1 LGLGKGLDLS
11 FKQAIRIFMGSSQS
25 RVFPRIGF
33 FEGFFAVLSG
43 RRRLGKSARR
53 ALWGTIILLL
63 VFYQFFCRRDVFE
76 SRGEF
81 LIRGEQF
88 SVTGLGPTIWGTGGS
103 WREKDVLDSFFLS
116 QEAWERVDRKFNLG
130 DYFLQNSRDWILGV
144 RPWSHQEDLW
154 KFYQKSIELDVS
166 RGACVLQL
174 KFRTFDPQKA
184 HAVVAELLR
193 AAEGFVNDLE
203 RRTLAE
209 RIEAIEKELIGVNQS
224 LHTARQNFLNFQ
236 AQHQLLNPELNA
248 GEELRAIARIEG
260 ERIRAKIQLR
270 ELRAYLAPDASQIRE
285 IEQRIASM
293 EAQVREENA
302 KLIGANSGELNVLSF
317 EYIDLKTRLDFLE
330 SERLVLLKL
339 AEETRVQA
347 NQKQKIFI
355 EISRATLP
363 IEPIGP
369 HRFRD
374 LVNIMLLL
382 LLVYATG
389 RIIRGIIQEHRIT
402 SRP

>member
-1 LGLGKGLDLS
+1 
-11 FKQAIRIFMGSSQS
+11 M
-25 RVFPRIGF
+25 
-33 FEGFFAVLSG
+33 
-43 RRRLGKSARR
+43 
-53 ALWGTIILLL
+53 TILLL
-63 VFYQFFCRRDVFE
+63 TFYQFFCRRDVFE

-81 LIRGEQF
+81 LVRGEQF
-88 SVTGLGPTIWGTGGS
+88 SVTGLGPALWGGGGS
-103 WREKDVLDSFFLS
+103 WREKGVLDSFFLS
-116 QEAWERVDRKFNLG
+116 QEAWERVDRKLKLG
-130 DYFLQNSRDWILGV
+130 DYFLQNCRDWILGI
-144 RPWSHQEDLW
+144 RPWSHSEDLW
-154 KFYQKSIELDVS
+154 KFYQKSIDLDMAS
-166 RGACVLQL
+166 GGSVLQL
-174 KFRTFDPQKA
+174 KFRTFDPQTA
-184 HAVVAELLR
+184 HGVVTELLR

-209 RIEAIEKELIGVNQS
+209 RITAIEKELIGVNQS

-248 GEELRAIARIEG
+248 GEELKAIARIEG

-270 ELRAYLAPDASQIRE
+270 ELRAYLAPDATQIRE

-293 EAQVREENA
+293 EEQVREENA

-330 SERLVLLKL
+330 NERLVLLKL

-374 LVNIMLLL
+374 LINIMLLL

-389 RIIRGIIQEHRIT
+389 RIIRGILQEHRIT